1 MQTQRV
7 RDCDTTFKAC
17 TSSSQTK
24 SLREKGV
31 DPLPIKE
38 MVQDIHSAEPNPTV
52 SESEEA
58 KWLTVSNLKDAFV
71 CSLVENKSHP
81 SLPLDGQTLAKS
93 CSTVL

>member
-1 MQTQRV
+1 M
-7 RDCDTTFKAC
+7 
-17 TSSSQTK
+17 
-24 SLREKGV
+24 

-71 CSLVENKSHP
+71 CSLIENKSHP
-81 SLPLDGQTLAKS
+81 SLPLDRQTLAKS
-93 CSTVL
+93 CSTVLQYFSSMPSIQNLTITFVRC